1 MCIQMLSPQYR
12 RDVDLLESVQKRV
25 TKIMQ
30 SMEHLPH
37 KNRLREL
44 GLLSLEKGRLQGDP
58 RATFQY
64 LKGSYR
70 KEEDRFLAGSVAKRQ
85 GKMVSN

>member
-1 MCIQMLSPQYR
+1 MLSPQYR

-44 GLLSLEKGRLQGDP
+44 GLLSLEKDSLRGISSMCVNTWRENVAGPETETQNVKPVYAEGDG
-58 RATFQY
+58 
-64 LKGSYR
+64 L
-70 KEEDRFLAGSVAKRQ
+70 
-85 GKMVSN
+85 